1 MMNRIRFPSHQSKR
15 RGRHWCRPQVLG
27 LEARKFLA
35 PVLNID
41 TNELNDG

>member
-1 MMNRIRFPSHQSKR
+1 MNRIRFPSHQSKT
-15 RGRHWCRPQVLG
+15 RGRHWSRPQVRG
-27 LEARKFLA
+27 LEARMFLA